1 MLWSRSYFY
10 KGWVFLFDMRVRF
23 KRGRQKKFLDLVI
36 EKLDSPSLRG
46 ILQFG
51 FGVPY
56 STLKN
61 YYNESRLLP
70 KYLFE
75 DFCEIAR
82 IDKRDLN
89 FEEVGENWGKVKGG
103 KIGKRKN

>member
-1 MLWSRSYFY
+1 MR
-10 KGWVFLFDMRVRF
+10 RVRF
-23 KRGRQKKFLDLVI
+23 GKGEQRKFLELVI
-36 EKLDSPSLRG
+36 GKLNSPSLRG

-70 KYLFE
+70 E
-75 DFCEIAR
+75 DFF
-82 IDKRDLN
+82 RDLCGVAKVDFGELK
-89 FEEVGENWGKVKGG
+89 FEFVDENWGQVRGG
-103 KIGKRKN
+103 KVGKRKG